1 MKERNVILRGVVP
14 VAVALL
20 IFVGLVLAAETE
32 IEVSITPHH
41 LSLSNSYVRFVRCNV
56 SSEYDGITQYNSSL
70 SVDGK
75 SIGAVKV
82 ESHIEEHDTTVVF
95 FDVDGFNGVR
105 EMLDGKLGE
114 VTLTLSID
122 TDGDE
127 VVDLEGTDTIIV
139 VE

>member
-14 VAVALL
+14 VVVALL

-95 FDVDGFNGVR
+95 FFVDDVQK
-105 EMLDGKLGE
+105 MLSEAGAIGE
-114 VTLTLSID
+114 VTLTLTINGED
-122 TDGDE
+122 TLIGS
-127 VVDLEGTDTIIV
+127 DTITV
-139 VE
+139 TE